1 MSPKVKQSKLL
12 VYIASTVAITLW
24 GMSYIWTDKII
35 AQDIP
40 IFYFVF
46 VRILL
51 AGIILF
57 LFNTAYGRIKRIQKQ
72 DLPKFLLLA
81 FFEPFIYFL
90 CETFGLKLTGSPTL
104 SAMVIATIPIF
115 SIGAGILFFKEK
127 VNAVNIGGILLSL
140 VGIVMVA
147 MAKGEPGQH
156 FIWGIILLLTAVI
169 SEVGHASIT
178 KSLAGIY
185 SSQII
190 VMYQFLIGS
199 VYLLPLFLWKGLD
212 EFDYKVYFSGDVWY
226 PLICL
231 AILCSS
237 LAFSL
242 WVSSIKSLG
251 VAKSSIFSALIPV
264 AAAIIAWILGH
275 EMLDSRQWAGIAI
288 STVGV
293 VLSQYTTRRN
303 KPEQTDRVSAQASG
317 QYGHGQDR
325 QI

>member
-1 MSPKVKQSKLL
+1 LL
-12 VYIASTVAITLW
+12 VYIASMVAITLW
-24 GMSYIWTDKII
+24 GMSYIWTDKLISSG
-35 AQDIP
+35 IP

-46 VRILL
+46 IRILL
-51 AGIILF
+51 AGLILF
-57 LFNTAYGRIKRIQKQ
+57 LFNTAYGRIKRIQKK

-81 FFEPFIYFL
+81 FFEPFVYFI
-90 CETFGLKLTGSPTL
+90 CETFGLKLTGSPTI
-104 SAMVIATIPIF
+104 SAMIIATIPIF
-115 SIGAGILFFKEK
+115 SIGAGIVFFKEK
-127 VNAVNIGGILLSL
+127 VNAVNVGGILLSL

-147 MAKGEPGQH
+147 MAKGELGEN
-156 FIWGIILLLTAVI
+156 FVWGIILLLIAVI

-199 VYLLPLFLWKGLD
+199 VYLLPLFIWKGLNG
-212 EFDYKVYFSGDVWY
+212 FDADTYFSADVWY

-231 AILCSS
+231 SILCSS

-242 WVSSIKSLG
+242 WVSTIKSLG

-264 AAAIIAWILGH
+264 VAAIIAWILGH
-275 EMLDSRQWAGIAI
+275 EMLNTRQWIGIAI

-293 VLSQYTTRRN
+293 VLSQYTKR
-303 KPEQTDRVSAQASG
+303 KQAK
-317 QYGHGQDR
+317 
-325 QI
+325 

>member
-1 MSPKVKQSKLL
+1 MTPKVHPSKLL
-12 VYIASTVAITLW
+12 TYIASIFAITLW
-24 GMSYIWTDKII
+24 GMSYIWTDKLI
-35 AQDIP
+35 ALDIP

-51 AGIILF
+51 AGLVLF
-57 LFNTAYGRIKRIQKQ
+57 LFNTAYGRIKRIQRQ

-81 FFEPFIYFL
+81 FFEPFIYFI

-115 SIGAGILFFKEK
+115 SIGAGIIFFKEK
-127 VNAVNIGGILLSL
+127 VNFINIIGILFSL

-147 MAKGEPGQH
+147 MAKGSLGEH
-156 FIWGIILLLTAVI
+156 FIWGIVLLLIAVI

-178 KSLAGIY
+178 KSLAGNY

-190 VMYQFLIGS
+190 VMYQFLIGAI
-199 VYLLPLFLWKGLD
+199 YLFPLFIWKGID
-212 EFDYKVYFSGDVWY
+212 GFNMEVYFSAEVWY

-242 WVSSIKSLG
+242 WVSTIKNLG

-264 AAAIIAWILGH
+264 AAAIIAWVLGH
-275 EMLDSRQWAGIAI
+275 EYLNSRQWIGIVI
-288 STVGV
+288 STAGV
-293 VLSQYTTRRN
+293 ILSQYTKKT
-303 KPEQTDRVSAQASG
+303 
-317 QYGHGQDR
+317 
-325 QI
+325 I